1 MLLFIHFLDL
11 LWYEKVKYKSKEPE
25 KKNPALLTD
34 LIYSAEWLTLI
45 NIFLFVNYL
54 YAEHFILNTL

>member
-25 KKNPALLTD
+25 KTSALLTD
-34 LIYSAEWLTLI
+34 LIYSAEWLTLV

-54 YAEHFILNTL
+54 YAEHFILNTV